1 MNQTKLTQLIAQSIK
16 DADKRYVFEDYTAQA
31 KSVLAALRQA
41 GLVVV
46 PAAPN
51 EAMMEAGK
59 ESLKFGAQRPAELVH
74 RSFMAMIQAAV
85 KQPP

>member
-1 MNQTKLTQLIAQSIK
+1 MKQAQLTQLVAQSIK
-16 DADKRYVFEDYTAQA
+16 DADTSYIFEDYTAQA
-31 KSVLAALRQA
+31 KAVLAALRQA

-46 PAAPN
+46 PVTPD

-74 RSFMAMIQAAV
+74 RSFVAMIQAAV
-85 KQPP
+85 K

>member
-1 MNQTKLTQLIAQSIK
+1 MKQAQLTQLIAQSIK
-16 DADKRYVFEDYTAQA
+16 DADTRYIFEDYTAQA
-31 KSVLAALRQA
+31 KAVLGALRQA

-46 PAAPN
+46 PGMPD

-74 RSFMAMIQAAV
+74 RSFVAMIQAAV
-85 KQPP
+85 K

>member
-1 MNQTKLTQLIAQSIK
+1 MKQAQLVQLIAHSIK
-16 DADKRYVFEDYTAQA
+16 DADKRYIFEDYTAQA
-31 KSVLAALRQA
+31 KAVLMALRQA

-46 PAAPN
+46 PAAPD

-85 KQPP
+85 K

>member
-1 MNQTKLTQLIAQSIK
+1 MKQAQLVTLIAHAIK
-16 DADKRYVFEDYTAQA
+16 DADKRYIFEDYTAQA

-46 PAAPN
+46 PVPPDK
-51 EAMMEAGK
+51 AMMEAGT

-85 KQPP
+85 K